1 MCQVLKVSRSGYYQ
15 WKCRPDSSR
24 FKANEELLKMIRDV
38 HRQSD
43 RTYGSPRIYKQ
54 LKDQVRC
61 SKNRVARIMRLNGI
75 YAKTVKRFKVTTNS
89 KHKYPVAA
97 NILNRQF
104 SAEKPNQIWVSD
116 ITYIHTKEG
125 FLYLAAIMDLYSRKI
140 VGWAM
145 DRMINTQLVKDA
157 LSQAKMRR
165 NPPRGVIVHSDQGIQ
180 YASPAYQSL
189 LKEYHF
195 VPSMS
200 RRGNCYDNACME
212 SFFHTLKTEL
222 IYFNK
227 YQTRSEAK
235 QSIFRYIEVFYNRKR
250 LHSSLGYKS
259 PYDFEKRSSI
269 A

>member
-1 MCQVLKVSRSGYYQ
+1 
-15 WKCRPDSSR
+15 
-24 FKANEELLKMIRDV
+24 
-38 HRQSD
+38 
-43 RTYGSPRIYKQ
+43 
-54 LKDQVRC
+54 
-61 SKNRVARIMRLNGI
+61 MRLNGI

-235 QSIFRYIEVFYNRKR
+235 QSIFEYIEVFYNRKR
-250 LHSSLGYKS
+250 LHSSLSYKS